1 MAEHHLLNF
10 KGNGGNMLQELPDEI
25 KNDYIDNTLLVDNWL
40 HLIVENQIKE
50 GTDNN
55 FIEKKNNY

>member
-10 KGNGGNMLQELPDEI
+10 QGNGGNMLQELPDEI

>member
-1 MAEHHLLNF
+1 
-10 KGNGGNMLQELPDEI
+10 MLQELPDEI